1 MTPDLSVF
9 QTEDGEL
16 VQEQQQSLVASPHP
30 VTLLATSNGTH
41 IAVQVSF
48 RHTHTVGVHKVI
60 HKYYKKHTSSCLG
73 GANGLPGS
81 ICRLKNGILCFR

>member
-16 VQEQQQSLVASPHP
+16 VQEHQQRPVVSTSPHP

-41 IAVQVSF
+41 IAVQVHKHA
-48 RHTHTVGVHKVI
+48 RHSELQW
-60 HKYYKKHTSSCLG
+60 Y
-73 GANGLPGS
+73 LPS
-81 ICRLKNGILCFR
+81 L